1 MNELMNFDYDER
13 PVRVI
18 RDETGAPWWVVVDVC
33 EILGLV
39 NPSVAIEGLDEDE
52 VNTLR
57 KGEGILGPG
66 NPNVN
71 VINESGLYTLIIR
84 SKKPEAKSFRKW
96 ITSEVLPA
104 IRMNGYYEAVPG
116 SIPHTDGTA
125 TISVARLTETAQGI
139 KAAMIIA
146 RAFGFRDEEA
156 RRLANGVVK
165 KITGVDALELLG
177 VSKEAEGNGIF
188 DDFLEECCRVGEALR
203 SQSSKLYGRFAQW
216 CRDAGIDQA
225 PTLKA
230 FGRFM
235 TGQFNK
241 TKINGLVFYEGI
253 GLS

>member
-18 RDETGAPWWVVVDVC
+18 RDEDGTPWWVAKDVC
-33 EILGLV
+33 EVLTIQDHHQAV
-39 NPSVAIEGLDEDE
+39 ESLDEDE
-52 VNTLR
+52 
-57 KGEGILGPG
+57 KGWVKVPTPGGPQDTKT
-66 NPNVN
+66 
-71 VINESGLYTLIIR
+71 INESGLYTLIIR
-84 SKKPEAKSFRKW
+84 SNKPEAKSFRKW

-188 DDFLEECCRVGEALR
+188 DDFLEECCGVGEALR

-216 CRDAGIDQA
+216 CRDAGIEQA

>member
-18 RDETGAPWWVVVDVC
+18 RDENGAPWWVVSDVC
-33 EILGLV
+33 EILGLT
-39 NPSVAIEGLDEDE
+39 NPSIAIEGLDEDE
-52 VNTLR
+52 RSKKNLGR
-57 KGEGILGPG
+57 QGETWI
-66 NPNVN
+66 
-71 VINESGLYTLIIR
+71 INESGLYTLIIR
-84 SKKPEAKSFRKW
+84 SNKPEAKSFRKW